1 MRREVPTW
9 LAGLIILVVLIVIG
23 LVYWI
28 FVPKPQPGGEG
39 KPIIKPPPGMLPPGM
54 PGVGKPM
61 QPSPPEK
68 GK

>member
-28 FVPKPQPGGEG
+28 FVPKPQPGVGGE
-39 KPIIKPPPGMLPPGM
+39 PITKTAPPPGV
-54 PGVGKPM
+54 PGVGGPM
-61 QPSPPEK
+61 QPSMPEK